1 MRLICASSA
10 RSMPDGANDQDYVW
24 FMAHDSDISRH
35 QDVMTGRSGNWLHLQ
50 LSTVILKE
58 AVLLLLVLTG
68 GSQAV
73 VLLLQRLQLT
83 AHLLHLPHTHRQILR
98 SSHLT
103 TPWLSEN
110 SIAPANWAK

>member
-1 MRLICASSA
+1 MRIICASSA

-35 QDVMTGRSGNWLHLQ
+35 PDVMTGRSGNWLHLQ

-58 AVLLLLVLTG
+58 AVLLLRVLTG

-83 AHLLHLPHTHRQILR
+83 AHLLHLHTHTDRY
-98 SSHLT
+98 
-103 TPWLSEN
+103 
-110 SIAPANWAK
+110 